1 MAFVLPANGP
11 STVFDVTD
19 IKDAAFDDDF
29 GTRIVVEPLGGTR
42 KNGLDHEE
50 FGMFSERH
58 SGRNLLTLTIT
69 SFVEEIGLGE
79 YMHALTFSFSC
90 PTEFEFLEI
99 NRLLEPNLSFELFR
113 KAF

>member
-19 IKDAAFDDDF
+19 IKDAAFDDDL

-42 KNGLDHEE
+42 KNGLDHRE
-50 FGMFSERH
+50 FDMFSERH
-58 SGRNLLTLTIT
+58 SGRHLLNLTIT

-79 YMHALTFSFSC
+79 NMHALTISFSC
-90 PTEFEFLEI
+90 PTEFEGLEI
-99 NRLLEPNLSFELFR
+99 NRPLELSLFFEL
-113 KAF
+113 